1 MEESEKRIRQED
13 CSEDSISSG
22 ILTLTNKRVAFD
34 KRRGRIADFSMK
46 FGETV
51 VDIPLNDI
59 VDVWK
64 EGRFIKKICIK
75 AKTKDGEKSYKF
87 GVFNTGSWLK
97 TFQETIEKNKN
108 Q

>member
-51 VDIPLNDI
+51 LDIPLNDI

-87 GVFNTGSWLK
+87 GVFNTGSWLR
-97 TFQETIEKNKN
+97 TLQETIEENKS

>member
-34 KRRGRIADFSMK
+34 KRAGRIADFSMK

-59 VDVWK
+59 VEVWK
-64 EGRFIKKICIK
+64 EGRFIKKVCIK
-75 AKTKDGEKSYKF
+75 AKTKDGEKIYKF
-87 GVFNTGSWLK
+87 GVFSTGSWLR
-97 TFQETIEKNKN
+97 TLQETIEENKN